1 MALVNWMFTRFL
13 ETKSETVI
21 ADELNRK
28 AIPTSTGRRW
38 TRYSVTRVLKNEN
51 YIGNLVYN
59 RRSKKLNSRLVP
71 NPPELWVRT
80 KGCIEPIVEL
90 DTFVEANKIISARR
104 VDLLTED
111 EMLARTTVLPDGTT
125 EIFCFYELLPAKTLR
140 LSRESLQPMAA
151 STSS

>member
-90 DTFVEANKIISARR
+90 DTFVEANKITSARR

-111 EMLARTTVLPDGTT
+111 EMLARTTVFPDGTT
-125 EIFCFYELLPAKTLR
+125 EIFALAKT
-140 LSRESLQPMAA
+140 
-151 STSS
+151 